1 MSNLFE
7 SNTDEDGIVEG
18 ENSDSRKRRTFTS
31 HSVNGQHLDGRGALL
46 AFTLDVGRARSS
58 IVWLRVISSLAWLS
72 SAFVGKD
79 AKLSAAFLSGVE
91 LSKRVNETFVHT
103 ALTPG
108 VSALLRN
115 VVLPNAQI
123 FAVMIGFGDLAIGT
137 SLALGLFTRLGA
149 TLAIVRAVTNIVVAG
164 GAGADT
170 VGYNVMLIAAGI
182 IALATGAGRRFG
194 IDGLLLARWPT
205 VKLLRLLA

>member
-1 MSNLFE
+1 MAADRTSQAL
-7 SNTDEDGIVEG
+7 I
-18 ENSDSRKRRTFTS
+18 ENSDMNTLEQTNLTISSDQR
-31 HSVNGQHLDGRGALL
+31 
-46 AFTLDVGRARSS
+46 TLDVGHARSS

-79 AKLSAAFLSGVE
+79 AKLSPAFLSGVE

-108 VSALLRN
+108 VSSLLRN

-149 TLAIVRAVTNIVVAG
+149 ILAIVRAVTNILVAG

-170 VGYNVMLIAAGI
+170 VGFNVMLIAAGT

-194 IDGLLLARWPT
+194 IDAVLLARWPT
-205 VKLLRLLA
+205 VRLLRLLA